1 MTPENL
7 PVEQQQPKLTEKE
20 LTPEQKQEQE
30 VLSMLE
36 SKYWVDLKSYI
47 EEQSKVWI
55 SVLKMDIQNPNQA
68 QIEQKAKEVYEAY
81 LKREISKPNWV
92 ENIVNVENLL
102 ENTWNEKTKQLKE
115 QFDKILNPILDKY
128 DFLDK
133 QTKNFVKLWIINS
146 ILTWPINDIAD
157 SLIWS
162 ISSFVG
168 NMEKMDESKLKSWTS
183 NLSSN
188 PKDSWRTLASVDLFK
203 TKISSLNTKLEEIN
217 TRLNS
222 VEPKLSVEE
231 KQNIISNVNFFNKPS
246 AIERWVESLEVDK
259 IDLSKK
265 EKNKDWIDA
274 AELSTYML
282 GSREKIM
289 QLTKK
294 MDLWNGIWEQLY
306 KLSNTWKVWE
316 YSNKITETI
325 LKLPIIW
332 KLIAILLWLD
342 PENAVAEFRENS
354 KNYKLLSSLKSL
366 WQTKN
371 NEWKVVE
378 WKDKFKD
385 IDLSALTFEWT
396 KSHLKNI
403 SSTLWDVKNDKDNN
417 FWLQA
422 FSENWYWEKDPKFKL
437 DLWDNTSDKKLTNE
451 EFKKIVDAW
460 IKEYK
465 KLQEPKTPWDK
476 KEADK
481 AAEATESVES
491 NVKENALSLLKWK
504 NIEWLTDNLGNWDYS
519 DFKKIKIEDIKNST
533 DIDLLLKKAIWE
545 GSTVNWYEV
554 DKSDYEELS
563 KEVKDSL
570 KHAIKIVKDFLNEN
584 KGFSTYWEWES
595 WWWRDLYINDI
606 IFDKD
611 FKEYLSKK

>member
-68 QIEQKAKEVYEAY
+68 QIEKKAKEIYETY
-81 LKREISKPNWV
+81 LKNEIEKPNWV

-183 NLSSN
+183 KLN
-188 PKDSWRTLASVDLFK
+188 PNPINTWRGLASVELFK

-246 AIERWVESLEVDK
+246 AIERWVEYLEVDK

-274 AELSTYML
+274 DELSTYML

-422 FSENWYWEKDPKFKL
+422 FSENWYWEKDSKFKL
-437 DLWDNTSDKKLTNE
+437 DLWDNASDKKLTNE
-451 EFKKIVDAW
+451 EFKKIINAW
-460 IKEYK
+460 IQEYK

-481 AAEATESVES
+481 ATEATESVES

-504 NIEWLTDNLGNWDYS
+504 NIEWLTDTLDNWDYS
-519 DFKKIKIEDIKNST
+519 DFKRIKIEDIKNST

-545 GSTVNWYEV
+545 GSSLNWYEV

-563 KEVKDSL
+563 QEVKDSL
-570 KHAIKIVKDFLNEN
+570 KHAIKIVKDYPKLKTTFNAWDWGE
-584 KGFSTYWEWES
+584 
-595 WWWRDLYINDI
+595 RDLTIWKLI
-606 IFDKD
+606 EDKD

>member
-7 PVEQQQPKLTEKE
+7 PVEKPQTTPETQLS
-20 LTPEQKQEQE
+20 PEQKQEQE

-55 SVLKMDIQNPNQA
+55 SVLKMDIQNPNQN

-81 LKREISKPNWV
+81 LKREIAKQNWV

-274 AELSTYML
+274 DELSTYML

-396 KSHLKNI
+396 KSNLKNI

-437 DLWDNTSDKKLTNE
+437 DLWDNASDKKLTNE
-451 EFKKIVDAW
+451 EFKKIINAW
-460 IKEYK
+460 IQEYK

-481 AAEATESVES
+481 ATEATESVES

-504 NIEWLTDNLGNWDYS
+504 NIEWLTDTLDNWDYS
-519 DFKKIKIEDIKNST
+519 DFKRIKIEDIKNST

-545 GSTVNWYEV
+545 GSSLNWYEV

-563 KEVKDSL
+563 QEVKDSL
-570 KHAIKIVKDFLNEN
+570 KHAIKIVKDYPKLKTTFNAWDWGE
-584 KGFSTYWEWES
+584 
-595 WWWRDLYINDI
+595 RDLTIWKLI
-606 IFDKD
+606 EDKD